1 MKDMGKLT
9 AFLIPVGIAVNVVGG
24 QLALLLKLPIWLD
37 GIGTI
42 LIGGICGLAPGLIV
56 AAITQLINAISLPTV
71 LPYMI
76 VGFAMAAMGTYFS
89 KKGFFLSFKKS
100 VLLGILVAVVTTVMS
115 VPMDIILFGGFM
127 GDGNSILA
135 AGLMTLGLSIPSA
148 VAISSF
154 AFGLVDKTLSVLVCY
169 FIIKSMSLR
178 FLAKLP
184 MSAYILPPKS

>member
-42 LIGGICGLAPGLIV
+42 LIGGICGLVPGLIV